1 MSKTEAHPP
10 HAKGAP
16 PGERARSVAGERSF
30 AGIPVSSGIAIGPLV
45 AASEPALKHTPAKIA
60 ADGVVAEHA
69 RLDEAVAKSRR
80 QLEKLR
86 ARLSVLP
93 EDSQHEIAPL
103 IDAYSQMLSGSRLLR
118 QARKRI
124 AEQLVS
130 AETAVHD
137 EAEKLAAAMLALPGD
152 DPASNQRRGDE

>member
-1 MSKTEAHPP
+1 MSKTEP
-10 HAKGAP
+10 HGKNVTQ
-16 PGERARSVAGERSF
+16 GERKHVAGAERSLT
-30 AGIPVSSGIAIGPLV
+30 GIAVSPGIAIGPLV
-45 AASEPALKHTPAKIA
+45 AASEPALEHRPAKIA
-60 ADGVVAEHA
+60 AGAVTAELG
-69 RLDEAVAKSRR
+69 RLDEAVVKSRK

-118 QARKRI
+118 QVRQRI
-124 AEQLVS
+124 AEQLVT

-137 EAEKLAAAMLALPGD
+137 EAEKLAAA
-152 DPASNQRRGDE
+152 